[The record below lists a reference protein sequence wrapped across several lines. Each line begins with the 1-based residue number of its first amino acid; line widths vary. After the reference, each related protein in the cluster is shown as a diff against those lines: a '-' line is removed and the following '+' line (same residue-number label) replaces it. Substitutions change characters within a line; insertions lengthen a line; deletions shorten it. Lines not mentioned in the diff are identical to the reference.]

1 MTTPGRRPPKARP
14 VLPTA
19 VTAVAAVL
27 TAVGAFLPWYAPDT
41 APPLTPNSVS
51 GWDATFAA
59 KLLVVAALAAALAA
73 GVLLLDAV
81 QRMALDAT
89 GVRALAVVSAVGMG
103 VAAVLA
109 VLRTARLPEPAD
121 LLSRQIGLYVALAA
135 AAVGL
140 AAALVQ
146 LMFAMQADDRGRA
159 HGRRTRRR

>member
-1 MTTPGRRPPKARP
+1 M
-14 VLPTA
+14 
-19 VTAVAAVL
+19 
-27 TAVGAFLPWYAPDT
+27 
-41 APPLTPNSVS
+41 
-51 GWDATFAA
+51 
-59 KLLVVAALAAALAA
+59 
-73 GVLLLDAV
+73 
-81 QRMALDAT
+81 
-89 GVRALAVVSAVGMG
+89 
-103 VAAVLA
+103 LA